1 LQYKGQAVKIK
12 LKKRKY
18 KNIKMITILI
28 QTINKIV
35 VENNLTYDKAIAFM
49 CTCQGVPGIN
59 ISNDSR
65 PMAR

>member
-1 LQYKGQAVKIK
+1 
-12 LKKRKY
+12 
-18 KNIKMITILI
+18 MITILI

-59 ISNDSR
+59 ISNDFR